1 MQQSLTPHQ
10 LLKKYYG
17 YDQFRPHQLEIIE
30 TILSGRDTLVLMP
43 TGGGKSV
50 CYQLPALLS
59 SGITLVVSPLLALM
73 KDQVDALLAN
83 GISAAVLNSM
93 QSEAES
99 REVWQ
104 QLQTGAV
111 KLLYLSPERL
121 LSDTATYL
129 QQLPISL
136 IAIDEAHC
144 VSQWG
149 HDFRPEYSKL
159 STLKQ
164 LFPRTPVIALT
175 ATADKLTREDIVQ
188 QLALSNP
195 ALFIS
200 SFDRPNLS
208 LSVAS
213 GYSKQQK
220 MAAISSFLD
229 RHTSQSGIV
238 YCMSRKAT
246 EELAVSLQELGYQA
260 AAYHAGLPTAQRER
274 CQNDFLNDRIEIMCA
289 TIAFGMGIDKS
300 NVRWVIHYNMPK
312 SIECYYQEIGRA
324 GRDGMAS
331 DTLLFY
337 TLGDMV
343 MLSKFADESGQ
354 REVNLE
360 KLRRMQQYAES
371 PVCRRRILLS
381 YFGESVEHDCGN
393 CDVCNNPPQRFDG
406 TILVQKALSA
416 VARTNE
422 EIGINLLIDILRGS
436 HRHEVLS
443 RGYDRLPTFGVGAD
457 LNFVQWQGYLL
468 QMLQLGY
475 IELQYNKGNQIAIR
489 ELGWRVLRGT
499 LSCQLTEV
507 AKEAPSRQAKAKG
520 AKGATR
526 TVVTRNSDELL
537 FDSLRMLRK
546 QLAEKEGVPAYLI
559 FTDKVLQELVEH
571 KPTTLQEVSEISGI
585 GVAKLAKYGKLLVNH
600 IRKELGKKRSTGE
613 SYEDTLVLLN
623 QGLTIE
629 EIALYRH
636 LKEITIYSHLAHL
649 IQHGRVSQWQQ
660 FVSAEEVQEVT
671 QAWLQNG
678 RPNELKP
685 LYVAL
690 EGAISYGKI
699 RIALAI
705 MAGKDNSEE

>member
-1 MQQSLTPHQ
+1 MPTPHE

-59 SGITLVVSPLLALM
+59 SGVTIVVSPLLALM
-73 KDQVDALLAN
+73 KDQVDALRTN
-83 GISAAVLNSM
+83 GIAAAQLNSM
-93 QSEAES
+93 QSEVEN

-104 QLQTGAV
+104 QLRAGKV
-111 KLLYLSPERL
+111 KLLYLSPEKL
-121 LSDTATYL
+121 LSDTASLL
-129 QQLPISL
+129 QQLHISL

-159 STLKQ
+159 SSLKQ

-175 ATADKLTREDIVQ
+175 ATADKLTREDIVT

-220 MAAISSFLD
+220 LAAISTFLD
-229 RHTSQSGIV
+229 RHSQQCGII
-238 YCMSRKAT
+238 YCMSRKGT
-246 EELAVSLQELGYQA
+246 EELAATLQELGYQA
-260 AAYHAGLPTAQRER
+260 AAYHAGLAATQREK

-324 GRDGMAS
+324 GRDGMDS

-354 REVNLE
+354 REINLE

-381 YFGESVEHDCGN
+381 YFGETTEHDCGN
-393 CDVCNNPPQRFDG
+393 CDVCKNPPQRFDG
-406 TILVQKALSA
+406 TVLVQKALSA
-416 VARTNE
+416 VARTNQE
-422 EIGINLLIDILRGS
+422 VGINLLIDILRGS
-436 HRHEVLS
+436 HRHEVVS
-443 RGYDRLPTFGVGAD
+443 RGYDRIPTFGVGAD

-475 IELQYNKGNQIAIR
+475 IELQYDKGNLVAIR
-489 ELGWRVLRGT
+489 DLGWRVLRGT
-499 LSCQLTEV
+499 LTCQLTEV
-507 AKEAPSRQAKAKG
+507 AKEAPARKTKG
-520 AKGATR
+520 AKSTTTR
-526 TVVTRNSDELL
+526 TAIPRSSDEML
-537 FDSLRMLRK
+537 FDSLRLLRK
-546 QLAEKEGVPAYLI
+546 QLAEKESVPAYLI
-559 FTDKVLQELVEH
+559 FADKVLQELVLH

-585 GVAKLAKYGKLLVNH
+585 GVAKLAKYGKLIADH
-600 IRKELGKKRSTGE
+600 IRKEQGKKRSAGE
-613 SYEDTLVLLN
+613 SYEDTFVLLN
-623 QGLTIE
+623 KGLTIE
-629 EIALYRH
+629 EIAEYRH
-636 LKEITIYSHLAHL
+636 LKEITVYSHLAHL
-649 IQHGRVSQWQQ
+649 IQHGRIENWQQ
-660 FVSAEEVQEVT
+660 FISTQEVQAVT

-685 LYVAL
+685 LFTAL
-690 EGAISYGKI
+690 DGGISYGKI
-699 RIALAI
+699 RVALAI
-705 MAGKDNSEE
+705 LAGRDNSEE